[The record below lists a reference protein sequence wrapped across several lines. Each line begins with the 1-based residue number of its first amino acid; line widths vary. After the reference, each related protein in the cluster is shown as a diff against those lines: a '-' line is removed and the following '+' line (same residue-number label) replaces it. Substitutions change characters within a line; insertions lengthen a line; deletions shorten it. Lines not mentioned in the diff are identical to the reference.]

1 MKGKIVSIPTTLS
14 LRGQEAL
21 EQSPQS
27 AEDFIRRIA
36 QALQAGE
43 FVLARRLASEGGA
56 RYPQHAELGKYARV
70 LAPPRVLQHHT
81 PSTMSVRANKTWL
94 QEHKTQY
101 RGKWVALRSGE
112 LVGVAP
118 SLDALLTQVGSTA
131 GLLLTKV

>member
-1 MKGKIVSIPTTLS
+1 MVSIPTTIS

-27 AEDFIRRIA
+27 AEDFIRHIA

-43 FVLARRLASEGGA
+43 FVLARRLASEGWA
-56 RYPQHAELGKYARV
+56 RYPHHAELCKYAHV

-81 PSTMSVRANKTWL
+81 PSTISVRANKTWL
-94 QEHKTQY
+94 QEHKVQY

-118 SLDALLTQVGSTA
+118 SLDALLTHVDSTA